1 MYQLINYI
9 TIVLQLYYNMEGVSK
24 RQDKDVP
31 SIGNNCQRGPTDMED
46 VSMASSTFGHASI
59 AIMYRLQNI
68 KRAWSVVGVIGQR
81 TRKDRVTQPM
91 DHGRLR

>member
-31 SIGNNCQRGPTDMED
+31 SIVNNCQHGPTDMED
-46 VSMASSTFGHASI
+46 VSMASSAFGHASI
-59 AIMYRLQNI
+59 TMYTLQNI
-68 KRAWSVVGVIGQR
+68 KRAWSGHLCWNICIYAYTSR
-81 TRKDRVTQPM
+81 F
-91 DHGRLR
+91 

>member
-31 SIGNNCQRGPTDMED
+31 SIGYNCQHGPTDMED
-46 VSMASSTFGHASI
+46 VSMASSAFGHA
-59 AIMYRLQNI
+59 
-68 KRAWSVVGVIGQR
+68 
-81 TRKDRVTQPM
+81 
-91 DHGRLR
+91 H

>member
-31 SIGNNCQRGPTDMED
+31 SIGYNCQHGPTDMED
-46 VSMASSTFGHASI
+46 VSMASSAFGHANI
-59 AIMYRLQNI
+59 AMFTLQNI
-68 KRAWSVVGVIGQR
+68 KRAWSGHLCWNICIYAYTSR
-81 TRKDRVTQPM
+81 F
-91 DHGRLR
+91 